1 MKKNYCIL
9 ILALVAVILSS
20 CRDEP
25 SYDRMQGSWESY
37 YTVDV
42 HGEGYIDGRD
52 VVRYDFYRNGRG
64 RYTYYDNYGPL
75 YIDFNWDVTRR
86 MLYINY
92 DDGLRESLY
101 YDYDR
106 NGDLIL
112 SQKSNVYYYTAY
124 RRVF

>member
-52 VVRYDFYRNGRG
+52 VVRYDFYR
-64 RYTYYDNYGPL
+64 
-75 YIDFNWDVTRR
+75 IDFNWDVTRR

-112 SQKSNVYYYTAY
+112 SQQSNMYYYTAY